1 MKRNIRA
8 AIAMVGIVGF
18 MGGAY
23 VAQDNY
29 FTHEVMANT
38 VTAESYDSKIELSGS
53 TATVSGSGAKVSS
66 NVVTIS
72 QAGTYV
78 LSGNASNVQ
87 VVVNAPEADV
97 KILLNGVTLS
107 NDSDAPIYVQDAK
120 DVTISLVD
128 GTVNTLSDKASSV
141 ELTDE
146 NKREASAVIYSTSDL
161 KINGEGKLVIN
172 ANYNNGIA
180 SKDDLKITSGNYVIN
195 AANHGMVGKDSIEI
209 KNGTF
214 DITAGSDGFQS
225 DNTEVDKG
233 YVTIENGK
241 FDITSANDAIQ
252 AESKLTINNGT
263 FTVETNGGAASNTQ
277 TQGNQMG
284 QGGMGM
290 GRTDMTGTTGT
301 TTGTTGTTPPEIP
314 GEMQFDAEG
323 RPTGGPGGQT
333 PTGTPGSIA
342 PEIPEMQ
349 FDANGK
355 PVGGPG
361 GQAPTGATGVD
372 ASTSATATTTGKA
385 TGTTSTTTGK
395 TTTTNTTTEEDT
407 TSDSYK
413 GLKAADIEINGGTFT
428 LNTYDDSIKA
438 SNDVTIN
445 SGTFTLSAGEDAI
458 QAENAL
464 TINDGTLDVLTSNE
478 GLEGFKVVINGGD
491 INVVASD
498 DGINA
503 SSDTTTSK
511 SSTYNEATTPAIIV
525 NDGKVVI
532 SAGADGLD
540 SNGALFLNG
549 GDVQVAVAN
558 SNVETQIDLD
568 GGLAE
573 VDGGTLVATGG
584 SSNMAVSFATSSI
597 QNSFLHFFSTT
608 MEAGK
613 TLQLLDSKGNV
624 VLTYEPTKAY
634 SSVTISS
641 PDLVAGQTYTLTNG
655 TTKETVT
662 LSSTSTVTKSGTTA
676 NAGMGGGKGTRTTT
690 TTTTGT
696 TTTK

>member
-1 MKRNIRA
+1 MKRNIRTA
-8 AIAMVGIVGF
+8 VAMVGIVGF
-18 MGGAY
+18 VGGAY

-29 FTHEVMANT
+29 FTTEVMANT
-38 VTAESYDSKIELSGS
+38 VTAESYDTKISLSGS
-53 TATVSGSGAKVSS
+53 TATVSGNGAKVSS

-78 LSGNASNVQ
+78 LSGTASNVQ

-107 NDSDAPIYVQDAK
+107 NDSDAPIYVEDAK

-128 GTVNTLSDKASSV
+128 GTVNTLSDKASTV

-146 NKREASAVIYSTSDL
+146 NKREASAVIYSASDL

-180 SKDDLKITSGNYVIN
+180 SKDDLKITSGNFVIN

-233 YVTIENGK
+233 YVTIENGT

-263 FTVETNGGAASNTQ
+263 FNVETNGGASSNTQ
-277 TQGNQMG
+277 NNTQGN
-284 QGGMGM
+284 GGMGM
-290 GRTDMTGTTGT
+290 TKPDMTGTATGTTGT
-301 TTGTTGTTPPEIP
+301 TSTTPPEIP
-314 GEMQFDAEG
+314 GEMQFDASG
-323 RPTGGPGGQT
+323 R

-349 FDANGK
+349 FDASGR
-355 PVGGPG
+355 PTGGPG
-361 GQAPTGATGVD
+361 GQAPTGVD
-372 ASTSATATTTGKA
+372 ASTSATTGTKEKTTGTASTTTGKA
-385 TGTTSTTTGK
+385 TTTTV
-395 TTTTNTTTEEDT
+395 TEENT

-413 GLKAADIEINGGTFT
+413 GLKATDVEINGGTFT
-428 LNTYDDSIKA
+428 INTYDDAIKA
-438 SNDVTIN
+438 SNNVTIN
-445 SGTFTLSAGEDAI
+445 DGVFKLSSGEDAI
-458 QAENAL
+458 QAENVL
-464 TINDGTLDVLTSNE
+464 TINKGTLDVLTSYE

-498 DGINA
+498 DGINV

-511 SSTYNEATTPAIIV
+511 SSTYNEATTPAIII

-532 SAGADGLD
+532 NAGSDGLD
-540 SNGALFLNG
+540 SNGALFING
-549 GDVQVAVAN
+549 GDVQIAVTN

-584 SSNMAVSFATSSI
+584 QSNMAVSFSTSST
-597 QNSFLHFFSTT
+597 QNSFLHFFSAT
-608 MEAGK
+608 MEADK
-613 TLQLLDSKGNV
+613 TLKVLDSKGNV
-624 VLTYEPTKAY
+624 VVTYEPTKAY

-641 PDLVAGQTYTLTNG
+641 PNLVAGQTYTLTNG
-655 TTKETVT
+655 TTTETIT
-662 LSSTSTVTKSGTTA
+662 LSSSSTVTKSG
-676 NAGMGGGKGTRTTT
+676 NAAVNSGMGGGKGSRT

-696 TTTK
+696 TTQIK

>member
-8 AIAMVGIVGF
+8 AIAMVGIVGCV
-18 MGGAY
+18 GGTY
-23 VAQDNY
+23 VAQENY

-38 VTAESYDSKIELSGS
+38 VTADSYDATISLSGS
-53 TATVSGSGAKVSS
+53 TATVSGSGAKVSGK
-66 NVVTIS
+66 VVTIS
-72 QAGTYV
+72 EAGTYV
-78 LSGNASNVQ
+78 LTGNASNVQ
-87 VVVNAPEADV
+87 VVVNATEADV

-107 NDSDAPIYVQDAK
+107 HDSDAPIYVQDAK

-146 NKREASAVIYSTSDL
+146 NKRDASAVIYSTSDL

-180 SKDDLKITSGNYVIN
+180 TKDDLKITSGNFVIN

-214 DITAGSDGFQS
+214 EIVAGADGFQS
-225 DNTEVDKG
+225 DNTDAEKG
-233 YVTIENGK
+233 YVTIENGT
-241 FDITSANDAIQ
+241 FDITSVNDAIQ

-263 FTVETNGGAASNTQ
+263 FTVETNGGASSNTQ
-277 TQGNQMG
+277 AQSGAQGQMG
-284 QGGMGM
+284 QGGMG
-290 GRTDMTGTTGT
+290 RPDMTTGEMPTGNQPPEMSTGT
-301 TTGTTGTTPPEIP
+301 QPPEMP
-314 GEMQFDAEG
+314 SDMQFDESG
-323 RPTGGPGGQT
+323 RPTGGPGGKMGQM
-333 PTGTPGSIA
+333 PTGEMGQPPTIPGA
-342 PEIPEMQ
+342 
-349 FDANGK
+349 DG
-355 PVGGPG
+355 
-361 GQAPTGATGVD
+361 T
-372 ASTSATATTTGKA
+372 TSATQSSTNTKA
-385 TGTTSTTTGK
+385 DTK
-395 TTTTNTTTEEDT
+395 TTTTNTNTAKTTTTTEET

-413 GLKAADIEINGGTFT
+413 GLKATDVEINGGTFT

-438 SNDVTIN
+438 SNNVTIN
-445 SGTFTLSAGEDAI
+445 DGKITLSAGEDAI
-458 QAENAL
+458 QAENTL
-464 TINDGTLDVLTSNE
+464 TINKGTLNVLTSYE

-511 SSTYNEATTPAIIV
+511 SGTYNEATTPAIII

-532 SAGADGLD
+532 NAGADGLD

-549 GDVQVAVAN
+549 GDVQVSVAN

-584 SSNMAVSFATSSI
+584 SSNMAVSFATSST

-624 VLTYEPTKAY
+624 VVTYEPTKAY

-641 PDLVAGQTYTLTNG
+641 PSLVAGQTYTLTNG
-655 TTKETVT
+655 TNTETVT
-662 LSSTSTVTKSGTTA
+662 LSSSSTVTKSGTTA
-676 NAGMGGGKGTRTTT
+676 MTSGMGGNKGTRTTT
-690 TTTTGT
+690 TN